1 MIKVAMADDHMLVIN
16 GLQKIFSQEQDISI
30 IGTYTNG
37 ELLLAG
43 LQQQQPD
50 ILLLDIQ
57 MPGKNGIELAGV
69 INKKFPS
76 IKIIA
81 LTNIEVL
88 HQVKKMLKQ
97 GCSGYL
103 LKDVEPPTLI
113 AAVRKVYEGEQV
125 IHEKL
130 KTELTG
136 NLFGHDHH
144 SQVMTRREIEILQL
158 IAEEFTN
165 PEIAEK
171 LHISPHT
178 VENHRNHMLQKLGV
192 KNTAGLIRK
201 AMEQGL
207 I

>member
-16 GLQKIFSQEQDISI
+16 GLQKIFSNEQDIVI
-30 IGTYTNG
+30 TGTYTNG
-37 ELLLAG
+37 DLLLAG
-43 LQQQQPD
+43 LQQQTPD
-50 ILLLDIQ
+50 VLLLDIQ
-57 MPGKNGIELAGV
+57 MPGKNGIELAGI
-69 INKKFPS
+69 INKKFPA

-81 LTNIEVL
+81 LTNVEIL
-88 HQVKKMLKQ
+88 HQVKKMMKQ

-103 LKDVEPPTLI
+103 LKDVEPSTLI
-113 AAVRKVYEGEQV
+113 SAVRNVYEGQQV
-125 IHEKL
+125 IHDKL
-130 KTELTG
+130 KAELTV
-136 NLFGHDHH
+136 NLFGNDHA
-144 SQVMTRREIEILQL
+144 QVMTRREIEILQL
-158 IAEEFTN
+158 IAEEYTN

-201 AMEQGL
+201 AMEQGF